1 MRNNSS
7 FMSVLSLLLLH
18 ATHATLHYS
27 FSDTC
32 AYLSNASI
40 ERSLLPECRVER
52 EREREVYRYVVLRG
66 LFCTLR
72 GLFFRWVLLR
82 GLLCRYVRV
91 SFAGMSGSL
100 LPLLLVSSDIFL
112 CTSVQ
117 PSGSCSMQQLCGKDL
132 WLPVARPTEQSMC
145 GIMSGIMIKTPATA
159 AFTPVAQETSP
170 LQPRTVPNLFTP
182 PPLPSPP
189 EIPVPIAQRTRPP
202 ARWLWSPPPPVA
214 N

>member
-1 MRNNSS
+1 MQHYTTP
-7 FMSVLSLLLLH
+7 FL
-18 ATHATLHYS
+18 TLVRTS
-27 FSDTC
+27 
-32 AYLSNASI
+32 AML
-40 ERSLLPECRVER
+40 
-52 EREREVYRYVVLRG
+52 VLRG
-66 LFCTLR
+66 LFCRNVVLR
-72 GLFFRWVLLR
+72 ERERERSLSVCRIERSLLHVERSLFPVGTTERWVLLR

-182 PPLPSPP
+182 PQLPSSP
-189 EIPVPIAQRTRPP
+189 EIPVPIAERARPP
-202 ARWLWSPPPPVA
+202 SKWLWSPGGGGVGVA
-214 N
+214 